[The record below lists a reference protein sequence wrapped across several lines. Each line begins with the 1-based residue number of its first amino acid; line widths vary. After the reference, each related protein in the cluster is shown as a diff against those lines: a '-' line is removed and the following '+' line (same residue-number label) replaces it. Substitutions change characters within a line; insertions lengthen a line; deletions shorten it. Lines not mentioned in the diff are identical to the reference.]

1 MLSLKVKIR
10 KELGKKNKKL
20 RRENQLPGVLYGR
33 KIKSTP
39 VSMGYKEFEKVY
51 ADARENTLV
60 SLEFTEGAASA
71 RDIPTENVVLIRD
84 AIRHPLQDAF
94 IHVDFYQVPMDEEIK
109 IAIPLVFVN
118 EAPAVKDEGAVLAR
132 NIYDLEVSALPKDL
146 PREITVD
153 LSRLMHIDDAIL
165 VKDLPVPAGVKIE
178 ADGDTV
184 VAQVS
189 APAEEEIITE
199 QAAEEVAPS
208 DIKTEGEEKREEAA
222 KEAVEEQNL

>member
-10 KELGKKNKKL
+10 KDLGKKNKRL
-20 RRENQLPGVLYGR
+20 RGENQLPGVLYGR

-39 VSMGYKEFEKVY
+39 VSIGYKEFEKVY
-51 ADARENTLV
+51 GEAHENTLV
-60 SLEFTEGAASA
+60 SLEVDEGAGSA
-71 RDIPTENVVLIRD
+71 NDLPKENVVLIRD
-84 AIRHPLQDAF
+84 AIRHPLRDTF

-118 EAPAVKDEGAVLAR
+118 EAPAVKDEGAVLER
-132 NIYDLEVSALPKDL
+132 NIYDLEVSAFPKDL

-153 LSRLMHIDDAIL
+153 LSRLAHIGDVIL

-178 ADGDTV
+178 AKGDIV

-189 APAEEEIITE
+189 APVEEQITE
-199 QAAEEVAPS
+199 QAAEEVAPK

-222 KEAVEEQNL
+222 KEAVEKQNL

>member
-10 KELGKKNKKL
+10 TDLGKKNKKL

-39 VSMGYKEFEKVY
+39 VSIGYKEFEKVY
-51 ADARENTLV
+51 GEVRESALV
-60 SLEFTEGAASA
+60 SLEIIEGGGNAK
-71 RDIPTENVVLIRD
+71 DLPKENVVLIRD
-84 AIRHPLQDAF
+84 AIRHPLRDSF
-94 IHVDFYQVPMDEEIK
+94 THVDFYQVPMDEEIK
-109 IAIPLVFVN
+109 IAIPLVFIS
-118 EAPAVKDEGAVLAR
+118 EAPAVKDEGAVLER
-132 NIYDLEVSALPKDL
+132 NIYDLEVSAFPKDL

-153 LSRLMHIDDAIL
+153 LSRLAHIGDTIL
-165 VKDLPVPAGVKIE
+165 VKDLTVSTGVKIE
-178 ADGDTV
+178 AGGDIV

-189 APAEEEIITE
+189 APEEEEVTE
-199 QAAEEVAPS
+199 QAAEEVAPK

>member
-10 KELGKKNKKL
+10 TDLGKKNKKL

-39 VSMGYKEFEKVY
+39 VSIGYKEFEKVY
-51 ADARENTLV
+51 GEARENTLV
-60 SLEFTEGAASA
+60 SLEITEGVGSTVGV
-71 RDIPTENVVLIRD
+71 PKENVVLIRD
-84 AIRHPLQDAF
+84 AIRHPLRDSF

-109 IAIPLVFVN
+109 IAIPLVFIN
-118 EAPAVKDEGAVLAR
+118 EAPAVKDEGAVLER

-153 LSRLMHIDDAIL
+153 LSRLAHLDDAIFI
-165 VKDLPVPAGVKIE
+165 KDLTVPAGVKIE
-178 ADGDTV
+178 AEGDVV

-189 APAEEEIITE
+189 APEEEEVTE
-199 QAAEEVAPS
+199 QAAEEVAPK